1 MEFTG
6 FVTCRS
12 CSAGFARVL
21 AAHDNRP
28 RVWGAQPRVSCTG
41 AWLAGGM
48 VMAVQGS
55 SWRALLLGL
64 AAADARGIEHAVTV
78 DRAFHVAS

>member
-1 MEFTG
+1 
-6 FVTCRS
+6 
-12 CSAGFARVL
+12 
-21 AAHDNRP
+21 
-28 RVWGAQPRVSCTG
+28 
-41 AWLAGGM
+41 M